1 MTSGEAASGPDG
13 TARMPGSWREA
24 AMALCV
30 GVIMA
35 VVCWGCISLA
45 AGLGPSV
52 PIWPANAVAI
62 ALLLSTHAR
71 RWPLWMLAAWLG
83 DLAASLVTGE
93 GPRLAVAL
101 SACNLVAIVVSAVG
115 IRRLVGP
122 SLDLTRSG
130 HLIRF
135 ILIAGLIAPLVSAVF
150 AAVVLGRPGN
160 GDSWLMLGTWA
171 AANSL
176 GAVVVVPLLLTLR
189 DQSHYLRL
197 KPFTIRAALALAVL
211 AGVCVAVF
219 SARQPLVFLVLPALL
234 LVVFELEMVG
244 AAWGLVMVAAIAVTF
259 TLMGRGPASTLHQH
273 AAAMVLVVQLFLAAI
288 TLMSLPTAA
297 ALAHRR
303 RLQSELAESAERTA
317 ELYRRAKLAEEVAG
331 VGYWR
336 LESHTRKLACSETLA
351 ASFGLDP
358 QHPITAEDIIGR
370 LHPDDRDILF
380 QTASQTLG
388 DSASLQFRVVRPDG
402 EQRVLLGKA
411 AVERDARGRI
421 TARFGTT
428 IDITELKK
436 AEAELSAARE
446 AAEAAAVVKGDF
458 LANMSHE
465 LRTPLTSVLGF
476 TRLALEQ
483 PDLSDVSR
491 GYISKASNAGSAL
504 LSTVNDILDFS
515 KLESGQLQIRIEAA
529 DPAAVCAET
538 LELFSETAAAK
549 GLSLRFAPGELPS
562 RLTLDPNRVRQ
573 LLLNL
578 VGNAVKFSDGG
589 EVVLSARWRAED
601 QHLVV
606 SVQDQGPGIA
616 PEQQSLLFR
625 RFSQVDGSS
634 TRRFGGTGLGLAICL
649 GLVEAMG
656 GVIGVDSDLGRGA
669 RFYFEIPAPPAEAEL
684 DAPQEQA
691 LIFPSG
697 ARILVA
703 DDHPAN
709 RELVRAVLAPLGAEV
724 CEACDGAAAVEAAS
738 EGEFDLILMDL
749 RMPVL
754 DGLNAMKAIRLGDGP
769 NQGAPILAFSA
780 GADAPGAAA
789 RLEAGFDG
797 DLSKPVLPMDLIAAV
812 CAFVNADAFEMRVA

>member
-1 MTSGEAASGPDG
+1 M
-13 TARMPGSWREA
+13 
-24 AMALCV
+24 
-30 GVIMA
+30 
-35 VVCWGCISLA
+35 
-45 AGLGPSV
+45 
-52 PIWPANAVAI
+52 
-62 ALLLSTHAR
+62 
-71 RWPLWMLAAWLG
+71 
-83 DLAASLVTGE
+83 
-93 GPRLAVAL
+93 
-101 SACNLVAIVVSAVG
+101 
-115 IRRLVGP
+115 
-122 SLDLTRSG
+122 
-130 HLIRF
+130 
-135 ILIAGLIAPLVSAVF
+135 
-150 AAVVLGRPGN
+150 
-160 GDSWLMLGTWA
+160 
-171 AANSL
+171 
-176 GAVVVVPLLLTLR
+176 
-189 DQSHYLRL
+189 
-197 KPFTIRAALALAVL
+197 
-211 AGVCVAVF
+211 
-219 SARQPLVFLVLPALL
+219 
-234 LVVFELEMVG
+234 
-244 AAWGLVMVAAIAVTF
+244 
-259 TLMGRGPASTLHQH
+259 
-273 AAAMVLVVQLFLAAI
+273 
-288 TLMSLPTAA
+288 
-297 ALAHRR
+297 
-303 RLQSELAESAERTA
+303 
-317 ELYRRAKLAEEVAG
+317 
-331 VGYWR
+331 
-336 LESHTRKLACSETLA
+336 
-351 ASFGLDP
+351 
-358 QHPITAEDIIGR
+358 
-370 LHPDDRDILF
+370 
-380 QTASQTLG
+380 
-388 DSASLQFRVVRPDG
+388 
-402 EQRVLLGKA
+402 
-411 AVERDARGRI
+411 
-421 TARFGTT
+421 
-428 IDITELKK
+428 
-436 AEAELSAARE
+436 
-446 AAEAAAVVKGDF
+446 
-458 LANMSHE
+458 
-465 LRTPLTSVLGF
+465 
-476 TRLALEQ
+476 
-483 PDLSDVSR
+483 
-491 GYISKASNAGSAL
+491 
-504 LSTVNDILDFS
+504 
-515 KLESGQLQIRIEAA
+515 
-529 DPAAVCAET
+529 
-538 LELFSETAAAK
+538 
-549 GLSLRFAPGELPS
+549 
-562 RLTLDPNRVRQ
+562 TLDPNRVRQ